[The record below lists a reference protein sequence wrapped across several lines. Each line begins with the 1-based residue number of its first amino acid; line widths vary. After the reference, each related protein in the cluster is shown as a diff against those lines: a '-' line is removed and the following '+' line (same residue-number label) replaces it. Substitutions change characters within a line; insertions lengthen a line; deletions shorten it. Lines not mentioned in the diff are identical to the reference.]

1 MQPTISALFQG
12 TIDPMRDAAYA
23 DADYKALLN
32 EASWRE
38 KEIAVHFPKEDTEAL
53 SALLETFRKI
63 GKMESEISFASGFRL
78 GCNLM
83 MEVMKK

>member
-32 EASWRE
+32 EANWRK
-38 KEIAVHFPKEDTEAL
+38 KEIAVYFSKKDTEAL
-53 SALLETFRKI
+53 SALFETLRKI
-63 GKMESEISFASGFRL
+63 GRMESEISFASGFRL